1 MVNLP
6 SLTSRPQAKEKPE
19 EWLEDYFVQLSA
31 YWAMFSERTGVVPP
45 KVSCLPGRRG
55 RHVQIVE
62 RKNIMKYLMTL
73 QQYVNQFIEHKDAGT
88 NELNKA
94 LNEKFVSKEKFA
106 SDIEALVLKTK
117 MNYIDAIVLYCED
130 NGIEIESVGK
140 LISKPLKDKVKFD
153 ATELNYLKR
162 TTKGKLPL

>member
-1 MVNLP
+1 MLINL
-6 SLTSRPQAKEKPE
+6 LN
-19 EWLEDYFVQLSA
+19 LEMPDQS
-31 YWAMFSERTGVVPP
+31 
-45 KVSCLPGRRG
+45 
-55 RHVQIVE
+55 
-62 RKNIMKYLMTL
+62 
-73 QQYVNQFIEHKDAGT
+73 
-88 NELNKA
+88 ELNKA

-106 SDIEALVLKTK
+106 ADIEALVLKTK
-117 MNYIDAIVLYCED
+117 MNYIDAIVLYCEK